1 MATIIKSYE
10 PTFWDKLYF
19 PALLRGLLITF
30 KHLFRKKTTIQY
42 PEEKLIPPDG
52 YRGLHRLNKDAKG
65 RIKCV
70 ACDMCSAA
78 CPADCI
84 DIVPGT
90 SPSDLDKERYP
101 VSFEIDL
108 LKCIFCGFCEMACPE
123 EAIELTEIYDF
134 SDYTRDKLIIDKD
147 GLLEVFDKTK
157 ENNYYSGPGINSN

>member
-1 MATIIKSYE
+1 
-10 PTFWDKLYF
+10 
-19 PALLRGLLITF
+19 
-30 KHLFRKKTTIQY
+30 
-42 PEEKLIPPDG
+42 
-52 YRGLHRLNKDAKG
+52 
-65 RIKCV
+65 
-70 ACDMCSAA
+70 MCSAA

-84 DIVPGT
+84 DVVPET
-90 SPSDLDKERYP
+90 SPLDQDKERYP

-157 ENNYYSGPGINSN
+157 ENNYYSDPGINSN